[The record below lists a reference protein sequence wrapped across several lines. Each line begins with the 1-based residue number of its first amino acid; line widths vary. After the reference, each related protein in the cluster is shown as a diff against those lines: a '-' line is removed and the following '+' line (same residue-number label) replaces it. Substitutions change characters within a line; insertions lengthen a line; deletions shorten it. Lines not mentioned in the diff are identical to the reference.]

1 MLYAPTRLK
10 INIYLEIMTMIKF
23 SDSDIQKAAYFIWK
37 NNGCPAN
44 THVQDWNA
52 AINQLNAM
60 ATIKNASK
68 KLASAKLSSAK
79 KNLTKAASLKVSVL
93 KPISLKKTTTKTTS
107 KKTTLKKSK

>member
-1 MLYAPTRLK
+1 
-10 INIYLEIMTMIKF
+10 MIKF
-23 SDSDIQKAAYFIWK
+23 SDSAIQEAAYYIWK

-60 ATIKNASK
+60 ATIKNANK
-68 KLASAKLSSAK
+68 KIATARVDSAK

-93 KPISLKKTTTKTTS
+93 KPVSLKKTTTKSTS